1 MSIRFSALF
10 AAAVIWA
17 ASAWSQAALSHSQSD
32 ALRRQSMNV
41 ADIER
46 TLNQQFMIASNNLIE
61 QQAMLIGQLQAAVAT
76 NPAVKQMLESLPV
89 NEQAQLLQQYG
100 LMVPFVSS
108 WDAQKIDAAF
118 NVIAGSNLPLDH
130 PDVVAYVARV
140 ENLKDMRRVIDAV
153 GTEILSQVLGAS
165 PLDDFP
171 DYERDKQIAVE
182 VIYQILDAAN
192 MIDEIIQEASREP
205 ATIEEQ
211 WVINQHINTS
221 SMQKFRAGIEVMPKY
236 EQALV
241 DWQVAYAPLIAS
253 SATIAAEW
261 SEIQGAYDNLAMKI
275 YDAGPMAMDV
285 LVQSI
290 EHNFAYLDQALTNTG
305 MARYAH
311 ENPTQQTGFSQA
323 IENIEFVVDHLP
335 RGFSS
340 YNDVPGT
347 SLDRIKEFEA
357 KLEATA
363 LQAASDAK
371 EQRRMLTADVYDG
384 RDAEDIRRMALDLAR
399 QKYGPDAIHSV
410 AIASVWDTTDYT
422 VEDLS
427 VPGEIRYQRYHYRE
441 IRVAVAIKLDAVE
454 AIIMDIEVVED
465 FVRGQQFARL
475 LFELPMW
482 VANL

>member
-1 MSIRFSALF
+1 MNIRFSALF
-10 AAAVIWA
+10 IATVVWA
-17 ASAWSQAALSHSQSD
+17 ASALAQVALSNSQSD
-32 ALRRQSMNV
+32 ALRRQTMNV

-46 TLNQQFMIASNNLIE
+46 TLNQQFTIASNNLIE
-61 QQAMLIGQLQAAVAT
+61 QQAVLIGQLQAAVAT

-118 NVIAGSNLPLDH
+118 DVITSSNLPLDN
-130 PDVVAYVARV
+130 PDVAAYVARV
-140 ENLKDMRRVIDAV
+140 ENLQDMRRVIDAV
-153 GTEILSQVLGAS
+153 GAEILSQVLGSS

-182 VIYQILDAAN
+182 VIYQILDSAN
-192 MIDEIIQEASREP
+192 MINEIIQVASRKP
-205 ATIEEQ
+205 ATIQEQ

-221 SMQKFRAGIEVMPKY
+221 SMQKFRAGIEVMPNY
-236 EQALV
+236 EQSLI
-241 DWQVAYAPLIAS
+241 DWQVQYDPLITS

-275 YDAGPMAMDV
+275 YDSGPMAMDV

-305 MARYAH
+305 MARFAY
-311 ENPTQQTGFSQA
+311 ENPNQQTGFSQA
-323 IENIEFVVDHLP
+323 IENIKFVVDYLP
-335 RGFSS
+335 RGFAG
-340 YNDVPGT
+340 YNDLANQTVE
-347 SLDRIKEFEA
+347 RIREFETR
-357 KLEATA
+357 LEETA
-363 LQAASDAK
+363 LKAASDAK
-371 EQRRMLTADVYDG
+371 ENRRMLIADVYDG
-384 RDAEDIRRMALDLAR
+384 NDAEEIRQMALDLAL

-410 AIASVWDTTDYT
+410 AIASDWDTTDYT

-427 VPGEIRYQRYHYRE
+427 VPGEIRYQRYHYQE
-441 IRVAVAIKLDAVE
+441 IRVAVAVKLDDVE
-454 AIIMDIEVVED
+454 AVILDIEVVED
-465 FVRGQQFARL
+465 FVRGQQYARL

-482 VANL
+482 VSNL

>member
-10 AAAVIWA
+10 FAAVIWA
-17 ASAWSQAALSHSQSD
+17 ASAFAQAALSNSQSD
-32 ALRRQSMNV
+32 ALRRQTMNV

-46 TLNQQFMIASNNLIE
+46 TLNQQFTIASNNLIE

-108 WDAQKIDAAF
+108 WDVQKIDAAF
-118 NVIAGSNLPLDH
+118 DVITSSNLPLDN
-130 PDVVAYVARV
+130 PDVAAYVARV
-140 ENLKDMRRVIDAV
+140 ENLQDMRRVIDAV
-153 GTEILSQVLGAS
+153 GAEILSQVLGAS

-182 VIYQILDAAN
+182 VIYQILDSAN
-192 MIDEIIQEASREP
+192 MIDQIIQEASRKP

-221 SMQKFRAGIEVMPKY
+221 SMQKFRAGIEVMPNY
-236 EQALV
+236 EQSLI
-241 DWQVAYAPLIAS
+241 DWQVQYDPLITS

-290 EHNFAYLDQALTNTG
+290 EHNFAYLDQALTNNG
-305 MARYAH
+305 MARFAY
-311 ENPTQQTGFSQA
+311 ENPNQQTGFSQA
-323 IENIEFVVDHLP
+323 IENIKFVVDYLP
-335 RGFSS
+335 RGFAG
-340 YNDVPGT
+340 YNDLADQTVE
-347 SLDRIKEFEA
+347 RIREFETR
-357 KLEATA
+357 LEETA
-363 LQAASDAK
+363 LKAASDAK
-371 EQRRMLTADVYDG
+371 ENRRMLIADVYDG
-384 RDAEDIRRMALDLAR
+384 NDADEIRRMALDLAL
-399 QKYGPDAIHSV
+399 QNYGPDAIHSV
-410 AIASVWDTTDYT
+410 AIASDWDTTDYT

-441 IRVAVAIKLDAVE
+441 IRVAVAVKLDDVE
-454 AIIMDIEVVED
+454 AVILDIEVVED
-465 FVRGQQFARL
+465 FVRGQQYARL

-482 VANL
+482 VSNL